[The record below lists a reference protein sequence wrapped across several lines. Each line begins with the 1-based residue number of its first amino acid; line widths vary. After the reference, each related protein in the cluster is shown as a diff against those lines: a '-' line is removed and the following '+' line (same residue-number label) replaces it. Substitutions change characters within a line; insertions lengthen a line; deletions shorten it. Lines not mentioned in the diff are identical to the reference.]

1 MALIQFKNP
10 IKYRKQAIT
19 IAAPEGMYT
28 GQYVRCGKR
37 APLAVGNIL
46 PVGKCPEGTLICN
59 LESRPGDRG
68 SYIRAS
74 GTVGSIIAQTTSGKT
89 VIRLPSG
96 QKKVVKG
103 VCRAMVGVVAG
114 GGRPEKPI
122 MKAGRAYWKAKAKR
136 RGWPKVRGVAMN
148 PVEHPHGGGNHQH
161 VGKPTTVSRKTT
173 AGRKVG
179 LIAARRTGR
188 KLETVTKKLI
198 FGAVSGFFF
207 FFFKQVEFIN
217 ENRVNSPNKLKLNY
231 KIFQTQISRFIIV
244 HLCAAIEFSLNIYL
258 LITPFLFMRTEC
270 KSFRGF
276 MFLLIARKFCSRSN
290 LKKISTYCGTTGQ
303 LQILKELIFYTE
315 NCLYRT
321 TL

>member
-1 MALIQFKNP
+1 MGKPIRTQRKGRGSVYSSVNAHRVGASRMRKYDFTERHAQIKGIVKKILHDPGRGAPMALVQFKNP
-10 IKYRKQAIT
+10 IKFAKQEIT

-28 GQYVRCGKR
+28 GQYVRCGLK

-68 SYIRAS
+68 TYIRAS
-74 GTVGSIIAQTTSGKT
+74 GTVGSIIAQTATGKT
-89 VIRLPSG
+89 VVRLPSG

-103 VCRAMVGVVAG
+103 ICRAMIGVVAG

-161 VGKPTTVSRKTT
+161 VGKPTTMARKTCP
-173 AGRKVG
+173 GCKVG

-188 KLETVTKKLI
+188 KT
-198 FGAVSGFFF
+198 
-207 FFFKQVEFIN
+207 
-217 ENRVNSPNKLKLNY
+217 
-231 KIFQTQISRFIIV
+231 
-244 HLCAAIEFSLNIYL
+244 
-258 LITPFLFMRTEC
+258 
-270 KSFRGF
+270 
-276 MFLLIARKFCSRSN
+276 
-290 LKKISTYCGTTGQ
+290 GTTG
-303 LQILKELIFYTE
+303 KKD
-315 NCLYRT
+315 
-321 TL
+321 